1 MNGENVSL
9 AQEGELGGLMRFPP
23 DRLRAAFKVLNKF
36 MVTSFRLG
44 LGPYVGGN
52 PYTGYIM
59 VLTTIGRRSGLP
71 RRTPVNYARG
81 DGEVYCL
88 VGFGH
93 QSDWY
98 RNLLVNPNVQV
109 WIGRQA
115 WAGRVEVMTDPAEWM
130 PIYRQVTRRAGFADR
145 AFTKEAISE
154 LSDERLLRVGAD
166 GPVLRIRL
174 DRELPRPK
182 GPSDLAWVWPVVG
195 GVFLA
200 GCLVGRSRARK
211 RRD

>member
-1 MNGENVSL
+1 MAGNGEL
-9 AQEGELGGLMRFPP
+9 ARLMRFPP
-23 DRLRAAFKVLNKF
+23 DRLRAAFRVLNKF
-36 MVTSFRLG
+36 MVTYFRLG

-59 VLTTIGRRSGLP
+59 VLTTTGRRSGTP
-71 RRTPVNYARG
+71 RRTSVNYAGG

-98 RNLLVNPNVQV
+98 QNLRANPNVRV
-109 WIGRQA
+109 WVGRQG
-115 WAGRVEVMTDPAEWM
+115 WAGRAETVTEPSEWM
-130 PIYRQVTRRAGFADR
+130 PIYRQVARRAGFADR

-174 DRELPRPK
+174 DNELPRSE
-182 GPSDLAWVWPVVG
+182 GPCDLVWVWPAVAG
-195 GVFLA
+195 ALLA
-200 GCLVGRSRARK
+200 GCLVGRSRAR
-211 RRD
+211 RRKA